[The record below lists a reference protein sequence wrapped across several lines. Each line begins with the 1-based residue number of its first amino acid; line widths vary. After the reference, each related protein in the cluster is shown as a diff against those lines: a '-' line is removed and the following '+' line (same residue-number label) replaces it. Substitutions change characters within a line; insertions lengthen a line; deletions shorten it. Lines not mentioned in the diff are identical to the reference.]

1 LSKKYKITI
10 VGAGYVGMSMAV
22 LLAQKNEV
30 LVFDIDDSRVNQI
43 NQKKS
48 TVDDPE
54 IEHFLSN
61 KSIELTATSIREKAY
76 ENPNFVIVATPT
88 DFVEEKN
95 KFDTTVIEKVVEDI
109 LKFCPESF
117 IVIKSTVP
125 IGYTKSLREKY
136 RTENIIFSPEF
147 LREGRALADNLYP
160 SRIII
165 GDKSEKSKIF
175 GKLLIEA
182 SLKKDIDIIHM
193 SSTEAESVK
202 LFSNAYLAMRVSF
215 FNELDSFSITNNINT
230 KNIIDGLSLDPR
242 IGNQYNNPSFG
253 YGGYCLPKDTKQL
266 SQHFKDIPSSL
277 ITTIETSNEKRKNF
291 IAQTIIEKKPKL
303 VGIYR
308 LVMKEGS
315 DNFRESSI
323 QDVIG
328 ILKSYGIDMIIF
340 EPRLKE
346 KTLWNI
352 KVTKSLKE
360 FKDTSEIIIC
370 NRISEEIYD
379 VRDKIF
385 TRDIFKRD

>member
-1 LSKKYKITI
+1 
-10 VGAGYVGMSMAV
+10 MSMAV

>member
-1 LSKKYKITI
+1 MSKKYKITI

-30 LVFDIDDSRVNQI
+30 LVFDIDDSRVYQI

>member
-1 LSKKYKITI
+1 
-10 VGAGYVGMSMAV
+10 MSMAV

-328 ILKSYGIDMIIF
+328 ILKSNGIDMIIF

>member
-1 LSKKYKITI
+1 MSKKYKITI

-328 ILKSYGIDMIIF
+328 ILKSNGIDMIIF

>member
-1 LSKKYKITI
+1 MSKKYKITI